1 MNKKNQSIGGIKHDS
16 NKPRYEL
23 IPFEA
28 LHEIAKVFTF
38 GANKYGDFNY
48 RKGLTY
54 NRLLGASLRHIS
66 KYIQGIDLDN
76 ESNLN
81 HLAHA
86 ISNLMMIITFEKENK
101 GEILDDRYNNNNK
114 DK

>member
-1 MNKKNQSIGGIKHDS
+1 MKKKNEGGTKHDS
-16 NKPRYEL
+16 GKPRMEL

-28 LHEIAKVFTF
+28 LEEVAKVYTF
-38 GANKYGDFNY
+38 GADKYDEFNW

-54 NRLLGASLRHIS
+54 NRLLGATLRHIS
-66 KYIQGIDLDN
+66 KFINGTDCDK

-86 ISNLMMIITFEKENK
+86 ISNLLMIISFHKDGRND
-101 GEILDDRYNNNNK
+101 LDDRYKTPNN
-114 DK
+114 